1 MTITEKDLDKH
12 RQLMTDFIYSMAVAQ
27 LLDVKTD
34 VDKVLQD
41 FRENQHLLL
50 KKYGY
55 IPTHKYYIDFN
66 GEIHSLA

>member
-1 MTITEKDLDKH
+1 
-12 RQLMTDFIYSMAVAQ
+12 MTDFIYSMAIAQ

-66 GEIHSLA
+66 GGNSFFSLTYVTTSF